1 MCLTSSLMSQEKI
14 VILKAT
20 KDNVNDV
27 IEKGVY
33 ALTNLP
39 NNYNQFERFVLV
51 DEADSNDGRVL
62 AIGNISEPYEVNS
75 NSKSVNIFSNS
86 NLKWEYALSNIVDLR
101 GDILTLEDV
110 LIGKNLNEISYVV
123 QF

>member
-1 MCLTSSLMSQEKI
+1 MSQEKI